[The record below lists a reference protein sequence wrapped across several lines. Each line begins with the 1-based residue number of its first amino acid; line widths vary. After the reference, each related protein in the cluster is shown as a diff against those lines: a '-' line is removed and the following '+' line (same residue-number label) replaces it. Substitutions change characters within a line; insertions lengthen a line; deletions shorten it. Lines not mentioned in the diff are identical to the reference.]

1 VWNVV
6 HTNPNHEAQV
16 ARFFA
21 LHEIEVYAPRLPA
34 PPRTRPGSVR
44 ALRHRWVFPGYLF
57 MKVPAGFFR
66 WEVVHHAPG
75 VRRVLTQDGAPSLV
89 AEAVIERIRTRL
101 SAPAPRRPAFR
112 SGQRLVIE
120 RGPLA
125 MVDAIFD
132 RELNSS
138 ERVQVLVH
146 LLGRPMTVAVD
157 AAILRPAS

>member
-1 VWNVV
+1 M

-16 ARFFA
+16 AKFLG
-21 LHEIEVYAPRLPA
+21 LHAIEVYAPQLTP

-44 ALRHRWVFPGYLF
+44 DRRRRFFFPGYLF
-57 MKVPAGFFR
+57 LRVPHQFHR
-66 WEVVHHAPG
+66 WDLVHWAPG
-75 VRRVLTQDGAPSLV
+75 VRRVLSDNGSPSAV
-89 AEAVIERIRTRL
+89 ADAVVDRIRVRL
-101 SAPAPRRPAFR
+101 LEETALRKRLTFTP
-112 SGQRLVIE
+112 GQPVVIE

-132 RELNSS
+132 KALNTS

-157 AAILRPAS
+157 AAILRPAG